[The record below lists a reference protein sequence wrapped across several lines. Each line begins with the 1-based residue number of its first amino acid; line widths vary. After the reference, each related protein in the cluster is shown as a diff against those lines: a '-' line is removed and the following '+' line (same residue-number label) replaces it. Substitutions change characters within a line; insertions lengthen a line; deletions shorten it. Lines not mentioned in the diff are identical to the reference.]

1 MQAIQLAFCCYESR
15 SEVEMSEGPRF
26 RSRMFY
32 RIALGLPIAALL
44 AFLVTGRFQEY
55 WRMFSFEN
63 PPSDAAFSSN
73 LATAFIWSLATL
85 PLLFA
90 AWEIGRQHTA
100 SRRLGTGFLLG
111 LRTVVRLALG
121 RGPSAETIA
130 DFERA
135 PGDNPRAAVAFG
147 TGTAVLAPLFFLSFL
162 PPLRT
167 MPGVL
172 WLLGAGVLMGLTVYG
187 HRRAAA
193 YLSNEPGR
201 WDLFRPYRLLNPA
214 RYSPEGRRFVRLQI
228 IATVTLAFWWL
239 GVGAFVMSRQQQN

>member
-1 MQAIQLAFCCYESR
+1 MPES
-15 SEVEMSEGPRF
+15 PRF
-26 RSRMFY
+26 RSRTFY
-32 RIALGLPIAALL
+32 RVALGLPIAALL
-44 AFLVTGRFQEY
+44 AFLATGRLQEY

-63 PPSDAAFSSN
+63 PPSDAQFRFN
-73 LATAFIWSLATL
+73 LVTAFIWSLATL

-121 RGPSAETIA
+121 RGPTAEVVP
-130 DFERA
+130 DFERPPA
-135 PGDNPRAAVAFG
+135 DNPRTASRLAAA
-147 TGTAVLAPLFFLSFL
+147 TALLLPAFFLTFL

-167 MPGVL
+167 MPGVF

-187 HRRAAA
+187 QRRAAA

-201 WDLFRPYRLLNPA
+201 WDLLRPYRLFNPE
-214 RYSPEGRRFVRLQI
+214 RYAPEGRRFVRLQI
-228 IATVTLAFWWL
+228 IATIILIFWWL
-239 GVGAFVMSRQQQN
+239 GGGAFVMSLQQQN